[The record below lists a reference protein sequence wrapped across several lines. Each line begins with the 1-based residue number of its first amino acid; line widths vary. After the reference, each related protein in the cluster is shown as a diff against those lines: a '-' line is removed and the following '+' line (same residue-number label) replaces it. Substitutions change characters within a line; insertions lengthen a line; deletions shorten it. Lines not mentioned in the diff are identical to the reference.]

1 MPLAQ
6 SVQVAAPSAAAIV
19 PAAHGVGT
27 VLPVEHEWP
36 ALHAVQLSACH
47 RSVPLEYE
55 PDGHGSGA
63 DAPSAQNE
71 PATHAA
77 HAVMP
82 LELW

>member
-1 MPLAQ
+1 MVQ
-6 SVQVAAPSAAAIV
+6 SVQVAAPSAAAMV

-63 DAPSAQNE
+63 DAPSAQYD

-77 HAVMP
+77 HAVLP
-82 LELW
+82 LALW

>member
-1 MPLAQ
+1 MQTPNPLT
-6 SVQVAAPSAAAIV
+6 AAMV
-19 PAAHGVGT
+19 PAAHAVGVT
-27 VLPVEHEWP
+27 LPVEHAWP
-36 ALHAVQLSACH
+36 TGHAVQLSACH

-77 HAVMP
+77 HAVAP

>member
-1 MPLAQ
+1 MPALQ
-6 SVQVAAPSAAAIV
+6 LLHDGCPGRSWNEPGLQQVGSAA
-19 PAAHGVGT
+19 
-27 VLPVEHEWP
+27 PVEHEWP

-77 HAVMP
+77 HAVAP

>member
-1 MPLAQ
+1 MAQ
-6 SVQVAAPSAAAIV
+6 SLHFDALGAAAIV

-77 HAVMP
+77 HAVAP

>member
-1 MPLAQ
+1 M
-6 SVQVAAPSAAAIV
+6 
-19 PAAHGVGT
+19 
-27 VLPVEHEWP
+27 LPVEHEWP
-36 ALHAVQLSACH
+36 TEHAVQLSACH

-77 HAVMP
+77 HAVAP

>member
-1 MPLAQ
+1 M
-6 SVQVAAPSAAAIV
+6 
-19 PAAHGVGT
+19 
-27 VLPVEHEWP
+27 
-36 ALHAVQLSACH
+36 QLSACH

-77 HAVMP
+77 HAVAP
-82 LELW
+82 LEL